1 MADFGLSRKF
11 VGSAYDSTT
20 IAGRQDP
27 KVLLVPPLLVKFK
40 RRNSLDCLSLS
51 SHSVCCARWHYLRAV
66 VHDSQV
72 HCALSQTNHRI
83 QSEDTSA
90 CAWSFHFVPSRS
102 PQYMPPEQLSGGL
115 LTPKTDVWALGVLL
129 WELLVGR
136 PAWVDVAKGRL
147 SDYDLFRRLVI
158 TEGVRLPTP
167 ANAAAMAAAPLD
179 GEVGL
184 RRLGALL
191 EAMMAT
197 DAKLRPTMAQVS

>member
-1 MADFGLSRKF
+1 
-11 VGSAYDSTT
+11 
-20 IAGRQDP
+20 
-27 KVLLVPPLLVKFK
+27 
-40 RRNSLDCLSLS
+40 
-51 SHSVCCARWHYLRAV
+51 
-66 VHDSQV
+66 
-72 HCALSQTNHRI
+72 
-83 QSEDTSA
+83 
-90 CAWSFHFVPSRS
+90 
-102 PQYMPPEQLSGGL
+102 MPPEQLSGGL

-191 EAMMAT
+191 ESMMAT